1 MEEIAARVR
10 LVSKRQGRRVSP
22 QLNQEVVRQRHIGM
36 LREAER
42 ERLAHLAQGGRSG
55 ASAVDR
61 VRHLAA
67 GLTESVRAQM
77 RRRSIR
83 ERVTD
88 AHA

>member
-1 MEEIAARVR
+1 M
-10 LVSKRQGRRVSP
+10 SP

-42 ERLAHLAQGGRSG
+42 ERFAHLARGGTSG
-55 ASAVDR
+55 SSAFDR

-77 RRRSIR
+77 RRRAVR
-83 ERVTD
+83 EPVTD
-88 AHA
+88 TQA